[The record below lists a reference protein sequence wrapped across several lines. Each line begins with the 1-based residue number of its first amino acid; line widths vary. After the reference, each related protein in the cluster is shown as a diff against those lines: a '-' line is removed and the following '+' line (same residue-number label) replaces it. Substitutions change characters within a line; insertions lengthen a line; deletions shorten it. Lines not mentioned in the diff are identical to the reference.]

1 MRRLAALLLL
11 LLLPACYQ
19 VEGETIAASA
29 SIRVDAIKDGRY
41 RRPDGVEVRV
51 TWNAAEKQYDVAP
64 PTGPTGKAR
73 AARLAPGL
81 FLVQYV
87 DAARLTLMAA
97 PKGDDVAL
105 FFATK
110 EAEPR
115 LLKAH
120 GLSIKPGP
128 INALTGPARGVTD
141 FFKDLAMSGDFK
153 EGEMLVYLG
162 S

>member
-1 MRRLAALLLL
+1 MRRFAALLLL

-19 VEGETIAASA
+19 VEAETVPASA
-29 SIRVDAIKDGRY
+29 SVRVDGVKDGRY
-41 RRPDGVEVRV
+41 RRPDGVEVKV
-51 TWNAAEKQYDVAP
+51 TWNAAEKLYDVATP
-64 PTGPTGKAR
+64 DGPTGKAR

-97 PKGDDVAL
+97 PKGDDVVL

-120 GLSIKPGP
+120 GLGLKPGP
-128 INALTGPARGVTD
+128 INALTGPARGVAD
-141 FFKDLAMSGDFK
+141 FFKDLAVSGEFK
-153 EGEMLVYLG
+153 EGEKLVYLG
-162 S
+162 A

>member
-1 MRRLAALLLL
+1 MRRFAALLLL

-19 VEGETIAASA
+19 VEGDTVAASA
-29 SIRVDAIKDGRY
+29 SVRVDGVKDGRY

-51 TWNAAEKQYDVAP
+51 TWNAADKHYDVATP
-64 PTGPTGKAR
+64 DGPTGKAR

-97 PKGDDVAL
+97 PKGDDVVL

-120 GLSIKPGP
+120 GLGLKPGP
-128 INALTGPARGVTD
+128 INALTGPARGVAD
-141 FFKDLAMSGDFK
+141 FFKDLAVSGEFK
-153 EGEMLVYLG
+153 EGEKLVYLG